1 MLLVINQYWAF
12 MYSSQ
17 STFTKITIATT
28 KKEKKN
34 SKNLKNI
41 DATN

>member
-17 STFTKITIATT
+17 STFTKITID
-28 KKEKKN
+28 KKRKEN